1 MRTNHWAKALL
12 LTLLL
17 PFTARADE
25 GMWLPMFIKRL
36 NQADMQKKGLK
47 LTAEEIYDVNNAS
60 LKDAV
65 VQLGG
70 FCTGEFVSKQGLLLT
85 NHHCGYD
92 AIQSN
97 STPQDNILQN
107 GFYAATKAD
116 EKKNPGLFVDILVR
130 MEDVSAKML
139 EGITAATPEQERMA
153 TIQQRQRETA
163 EAAKENGQY
172 VAYVRDMFGGNEYY
186 LFVYQRFGDVR
197 LVGAP
202 PEAVGKFG
210 GDTDNWMWP
219 RQTGDFSMFRVY
231 ADKNNKPTAGPEAG
245 NVPYVPKKH
254 LPVALQGVQEGDFAM
269 VFGFPGRTQRFL
281 PAAGLQLT
289 LDESN
294 PARIKL
300 RDTRLKIWKAD
311 MDKNPDL
318 RLQYAS
324 KYASIANY
332 WKYFIG
338 QNEGM
343 KRLKTVDTKKAEEAA
358 LAQWIA
364 QDPARQQ
371 QYGEALSTIEQAYKV
386 QRQYNL
392 SSQYVNEGAFGTEIV
407 TLAARMMPLANA
419 LKSGDKGAISK
430 ATEALREPVKDYFK
444 DYSAPT
450 DQKVFAALMNL
461 YMQDVPQ
468 DQQPDVFA
476 TVKKQY
482 GGSMSK
488 YADYVFS
495 NSFLTSEAKVNAF
508 LANPSLA
515 KLEADPAYKTYQS
528 VFTNYVQNIAPKL
541 QASQAGLG
549 RANRLYVAALREKNS
564 QKVYSPDANST
575 IRLSY
580 GSVRPYSGRDAVR
593 YDFKTT
599 AQGIL
604 EKEDPTNPEFVVPAK
619 ELQLLKAK
627 DYGRYANKDGTLP
640 VNFITDN
647 DITGGNSG
655 SPVINGRGELIGLA
669 FDGNW
674 EAMTGDLAYDPEL
687 KRCINVDIRYVLWC
701 IDKLGG
707 AKHLVD
713 EMTVQNDGP
722 SPGVGAATAMN
733 GSSVNSSMGADLSDV
748 EKMKVKTDEG
758 GKTKIKRKKNKK

>member
-1 MRTNHWAKALL
+1 MRTTHWAKALL

-17 PFTARADE
+17 PLAARADE
-25 GMWLPMFIKRL
+25 GMWLPLFVKRL

-70 FCTGEFVSKQGLLLT
+70 FCTGEFVSSQGLLLT

-92 AIQSN
+92 AIQSH
-97 STPQDNILQN
+97 STPQNNILQN
-107 GFYAATKAD
+107 GFFAATRQE
-116 EKKNPGLFVDILVR
+116 EKQNPGLFVDILVR
-130 MEDVSAKML
+130 MEDVTGKVL
-139 EGITAATPEQERMA
+139 EGITPTTPEQERTA
-153 TIQQRQRETA
+153 TVQKRQRELA
-163 EAAKENGQY
+163 DNAKENGKY

-186 LFVYQRFGDVR
+186 LFIYQRFGDVR

-219 RQTGDFSMFRVY
+219 RHTGDFSMFRVY
-231 ADKNNKPTAGPEAG
+231 ADKNNQPTATPQPG

-254 LPVALQGVQEGDFAM
+254 LPVSLQGVSEGDFAM

-289 LDESN
+289 LDQTN

-300 RDTRLKIWKAD
+300 RDTRLKLWKED
-311 MDKNPDL
+311 MDQDAAL
-318 RLQYAS
+318 RLKYAS
-324 KYASIANY
+324 KYAGIANY
-332 WKYFIG
+332 WKYYIG

-343 KRLKTVDTKKAEEAA
+343 KRLKTVDAKKAEENA
-358 LAQWIA
+358 LLQWIA
-364 QDPARQQ
+364 QDPARAQ
-371 QYGEALSTIEQAYKV
+371 QYGDALNVINQSYAGI
-386 QRQYNL
+386 RQYNL
-392 SSQYVNEGAFGTEIV
+392 STQYVNEAAFGTEIV
-407 TLAARMMPLANA
+407 PLAARLMPLATA
-419 LKSGDKGAISK
+419 LKANDKAAVDK
-430 ATEALREPVKDYFK
+430 AVADLKGPLADHFK

-450 DQKVFAALMNL
+450 DKKVFAALMAL
-461 YMQDVPQ
+461 YMQDVPK
-468 DQQPDVFA
+468 DQQPDVFQ
-476 TVKKQY
+476 TVRKQY
-482 GGSMSK
+482 GGSMPK

-495 NSFLTSEAKVNAF
+495 NSFLASEAKLNAF
-508 LANPSLA
+508 LAAPTLA
-515 KLEADPAYKTYQS
+515 KLEADPGYKTYQS
-528 VFTNYVQNIAPKL
+528 VYQNYVQNIVPKL
-541 QASQAGLG
+541 QGLQAGLG

-580 GSVRPYSGRDAVR
+580 GTVRPYKGRDAVA
-593 YDFKTT
+593 YDYKTT

-604 EKEDPTNPEFVVPAK
+604 EKEDATNPEFVVPQK
-619 ELQLLKAK
+619 ELDLLKMK
-627 DYGRYANKDGTLP
+627 DYGRFADKQGNLP
-640 VNFITDN
+640 VAFITDN

-687 KRCINVDIRYVLWC
+687 KRCINADIRYVLWC
-701 IDKLGG
+701 VEKLGG

-713 EMTVQNDGP
+713 EMTIVNNGP
-722 SPGVGAATAMN
+722 NPGVGPAAAA
-733 GSSVNSSMGADLSDV
+733 SSGTGMSDV
-748 EKMKVKTDEG
+748 EKMKVKTEQS
-758 GKTKIKRKKNKK
+758 GKVKIKKKKDAAML

>member
-25 GMWLPMFIKRL
+25 GMWLPLFVKRL

-70 FCTGEFVSKQGLLLT
+70 FCTGEFVSSQGLLLT

-92 AIQSN
+92 AIQTH
-97 STPQDNILQN
+97 STPQNNILQN
-107 GFYAATKAD
+107 GFFAATKAE
-116 EKKNPGLFVDILVR
+116 EKTNPDLFVDILVR
-130 MEDVSAKML
+130 MEDVSGKVL
-139 EGITAATPEQERMA
+139 EGLTAATPEQERMA
-153 TIQQRQRETA
+153 TIQKRQKEMA
-163 EAAKENGQY
+163 DAAKENGQY

-219 RQTGDFSMFRVY
+219 RHTGDFSMFRVY
-231 ADKNNKPTAGPEAG
+231 ASKDNKPTAGPSAD
-245 NVPYVPKKH
+245 NIPYVPKKH
-254 LPVALQGVQEGDFAM
+254 LPVSLQGVSEGDFAM

-281 PAAGLQLT
+281 PAAGLQMT
-289 LDESN
+289 LEQSN

-300 RDTRLKIWKAD
+300 RDTRLKLWKED
-311 MDKNPDL
+311 MDANPTL

-324 KYASIANY
+324 KYANIANY

-343 KRLKTVDTKKAEEAA
+343 KRLKTVDAKKAEEAA
-358 LAQWIA
+358 LDQWIKA
-364 QDPARQQ
+364 DQARVQ
-371 QYGEALSTIEQAYKV
+371 QYGEALGSINQAYTGL
-386 QRQYNL
+386 REYNL
-392 SSQYVNEGAFGTEIV
+392 SANYVNEAAFGTEII
-407 TLAARMMPLANA
+407 TLASRMMPLYMT
-419 LKSGDKGAISK
+419 LKSTPTDKAAISK
-430 ATEALREPVKDYFK
+430 ATADLSEPVAEYFK
-444 DYSAPT
+444 DYSAST
-450 DQKVFAALMNL
+450 DKKVFAALMDL
-461 YMQDVPQ
+461 YRKDVPAAQ
-468 DQQPDVFA
+468 LPDVFQ
-476 TVKKQY
+476 TVQKQY
-482 GGSMSK
+482 GGSMPK
-488 YADYVFS
+488 YADYVFA
-495 NSFLTSEAKVNAF
+495 NSFLTSEAKVRAF
-508 LANPSLA
+508 LAAPTLA
-515 KLEADPAYKTYQS
+515 KLEADPGFKTFNS
-528 VFTNYVQNIAPKL
+528 VYLNYTQNILPKMQAL
-541 QASQAGLG
+541 QSGLT
-549 RANRLYVAALREKNS
+549 RANRLYVAALREKNAT
-564 QKVYSPDANST
+564 KVYSPDANST

-580 GSVRPYSGRDAVR
+580 GSVRPYKGRDAVR
-593 YDFKTT
+593 YDYKTT

-604 EKEDPTNPEFVVPAK
+604 EKEDATNPEFVVPQK
-619 ELQLLKAK
+619 ELELLKQK
-627 DYGRYANKDGTLP
+627 DYGRFADKDGNLP
-640 VNFITDN
+640 VAFITNN

-687 KRCINVDIRYVLWC
+687 KRCINADIRYVLWC
-701 IDKLGG
+701 IEKLGN
-707 AKHLVD
+707 AKHIVD
-713 EMTVQNDGP
+713 EMTIVNNGP
-722 SPGVGAATAMN
+722 NPGVGAATASAD
-733 GSSVNSSMGADLSDV
+733 SSLSDV
-748 EKMKVKTDEG
+748 EKMKVKTDDG
-758 GKTKIKRKKNKK
+758 QKTKVKKKKGKEAAAAGM

>member
-1 MRTNHWAKALL
+1 MRKNNWAKVLL

-17 PFTARADE
+17 PLTARADE
-25 GMWLPMFIKRL
+25 GMWLPLFVKRL

-47 LTAEEIYDVNNAS
+47 LTAEEIYSVNSSS

-70 FCTGEFVSKQGLLLT
+70 FCTGEFVSSQGLMLT

-92 AIQSN
+92 ALQTH
-97 STPQDNILQN
+97 STPQNNILQN
-107 GFYAATKAD
+107 GFFAATRAE
-116 EKKNPGLFVDILVR
+116 EKTNPGLFVDILVR
-130 MEDVSAKML
+130 MEDVTSKVL
-139 EGITAATPEQERMA
+139 EGVTPTTPEQERVAIVQQHQKEMA
-153 TIQQRQRETA
+153 D
-163 EAAKENGQY
+163 AAKESGRY

-219 RQTGDFSMFRVY
+219 RHTGDFSMFRVY
-231 ADKNNKPTAGPEAG
+231 ADKDNKPTATPQAD

-254 LPVALQGVQEGDFAM
+254 LPVSLQGVSEGDFAM

-289 LDESN
+289 LDQSN

-300 RDTRLKIWKAD
+300 RDTRLKLWKED
-311 MDKNPDL
+311 MEQDPAL
-318 RLQYAS
+318 RLKYAS

-332 WKYFIG
+332 WKYYIG

-358 LAQWIA
+358 LDQWVRA
-364 QDPARQQ
+364 DQSRVQ
-371 QYGEALSTIEQAYKV
+371 QYGEALTTINQAYAGL
-386 QRQYNL
+386 REYNL
-392 SSQYVNEGAFGTEIV
+392 SANYVNEAAFGTEIV
-407 TLAARMMPLANA
+407 TLASRMMPLYMT
-419 LKSGDKGAISK
+419 LKTTPTDKAAIQK
-430 ATEALREPVKDYFK
+430 AVEGLKEPVADYFK
-444 DYSAPT
+444 DYSLST
-450 DQKVFAALMNL
+450 DKKVFAALMTL
-461 YMQDVPQ
+461 YGKDVPQ
-468 DQQPDVFA
+468 AQLPDVFQ
-476 TVKKQY
+476 TVQKEY
-482 GGSMSK
+482 GGSWAK
-488 YADYVFS
+488 YADYVFT

-508 LANPSLA
+508 LANPTLA
-515 KLEADPAYKTYQS
+515 KLEADPGFKTFNS
-528 VFTNYVQNIAPKL
+528 VYLNYTQNILPKMQTL
-541 QASQAGLG
+541 QAGLT
-549 RANRLYVAALREKNS
+549 RANRLYVAALRAKNS

-575 IRLSY
+575 LRLSY
-580 GSVRPYSGRDAVR
+580 GTVRPYKGRDAVR
-593 YDFKTT
+593 YDYKTT

-604 EKEDPTNPEFVVPAK
+604 EKEDPTNEEFVVPKK
-619 ELQLLKAK
+619 ELELLKQK
-627 DYGRYANKDGTLP
+627 DYGRFADKDGNLP
-640 VNFITDN
+640 VAFITDN

-687 KRCINVDIRYVLWC
+687 KRCINADIRYVLWC
-701 IDKLGG
+701 IEKLGG
-707 AKHLVD
+707 ARHIVD
-713 EMTVQNDGP
+713 EMTIVNNGP
-722 SPGVGAATAMN
+722 NPGVGPAATA
-733 GSSVNSSMGADLSDV
+733 SVDALSDV
-748 EKMKVKTDEG
+748 EKMKVKTEDG
-758 GKTKIKRKKNKK
+758 QKTKVKKKKGKETTAAGM